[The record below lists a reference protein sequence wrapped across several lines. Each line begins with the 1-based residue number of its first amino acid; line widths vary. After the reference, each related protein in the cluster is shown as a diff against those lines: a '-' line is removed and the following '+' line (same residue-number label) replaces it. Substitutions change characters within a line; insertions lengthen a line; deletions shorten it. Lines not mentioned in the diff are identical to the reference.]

1 MTSKSWY
8 FLHCRVLPNNYLIL
22 WVAMSRNYLVCGLR
36 KHQVANLG
44 ASVDII
50 YWLKGMSVPETDA
63 SIGCSSTSGEKTCLI
78 GIPSNSFDGC
88 LMLTKLG
95 NRLLTM
101 KIPNH
106 QLIVIRSTS
115 KLLSIWR
122 PFQSTNL
129 LLMAYMFCD
138 DAIFGSEVA
147 TVNCSISW
155 PSADNWTI
163 PGNRAD
169 SG

>member
-1 MTSKSWY
+1 MCWNY
-8 FLHCRVLPNNYLIL
+8 FVCSL
-22 WVAMSRNYLVCGLR
+22 W
-36 KHQVANLG
+36 KHQVTDLG
-44 ASVDII
+44 ASIDVI

-63 SIGCSSTSGEKTCLI
+63 SIGCSSTSGEETRLV
-78 GIPSNSFDGC
+78 GIPSDSFDGC

-95 NRLLTM
+95 NGLLTM

-106 QLIVIRSTS
+106 QFIVICSTS
-115 KLLSIWR
+115 KLLSIWW
-122 PFQSTNL
+122 PFQSANL

-138 DAIFGSEVA
+138 DAVFGSEVA
-147 TVNCSISW
+147 TVDGPVSW